1 MKTSCKL
8 SYMYVNL
15 VQYKERRTKEYL
27 TVIIKSVSLSLFN
40 SDHLKHINLN
50 KAKRINLAARDLLS

>member
-1 MKTSCKL
+1 
-8 SYMYVNL
+8 MYVNL
-15 VQYKERRTKEYL
+15 VQYKEPRTKEYL